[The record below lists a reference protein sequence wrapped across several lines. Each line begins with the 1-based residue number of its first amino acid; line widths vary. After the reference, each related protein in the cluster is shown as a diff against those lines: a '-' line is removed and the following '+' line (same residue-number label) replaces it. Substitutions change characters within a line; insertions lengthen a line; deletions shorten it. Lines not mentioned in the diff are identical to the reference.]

1 VSGDVTLQALK
12 RLSFL
17 PERPDDNTQRNGNL
31 IAGQDYWDVYF
42 AGGQI
47 LNTTITGGT
56 INGTPNYR
64 TETVVTATGNY
75 QVLPTDYVVT
85 VNKTAN
91 EATTVILEAMPDV
104 SRAIIVKDGKGN
116 ASTYNITLLGNGN
129 TIDGQLTTAITLNY
143 GAVEII
149 YNGTEWN
156 VINKFENFVP
166 YTNEQAQD
174 AVGSILTD
182 TATVDFVYDDFGNTI
197 TANVIA
203 NSSNQQVR
211 ISKAGTLVGTRR
223 NVNFIDG
230 TNVVSTIADDAGN
243 DRINITLTATGGG
256 GGIAGPGSSTDNAVV
271 RWDGTSGALTQ
282 NSVVLIGDTGAV
294 TGVTSLGLTSLVY
307 TNSTFTNTITTST
320 LTANRAISFPD
331 VAGTLASATG
341 AQTLT
346 NKTLDNTNIHVIRD
360 DRLTIQD
367 NADTT
372 KQFVFEASAITTAT
386 TRTLT
391 VPNANTTLV
400 GTDVA
405 QTLTNKTIN
414 GTNNTITNVSL
425 TTGVTGILPL
435 ANGGTG
441 ANLTDPNADRIMF
454 WDDSAGATAYLTA
467 GSGLNITGTTLT
479 ATAVQDA
486 TYTSSG
492 NVIAT
497 SSLLTLNHGLG
508 GIPDQVHFFLV
519 CTTAQAGYSIG
530 DIVPVDFNT
539 SYSGGTGYNNCTIT
553 ATQILVRYSLDTNC
567 FKIGDKTT
575 GGVSTLTNSSWT
587 LTVKA
592 RKWA

>member
-1 VSGDVTLQALK
+1 MSGDVTLQALK

-116 ASTYNITLLGNGN
+116 ASTYNITHLGNGN

-211 ISKAGTLVGTRR
+211 ISKAGALVGTRR

-391 VPNANTTLV
+391 VPNANTTIV

-441 ANLTDPNADRIMF
+441 VNLADPNADRIMF

>member
-1 VSGDVTLQALK
+1 MSGDVTLQALK